1 MDKNSKD
8 SVCSSIDWL
17 SRNLMYYL
25 RIDKCG
31 YMGQFNAMLVGLL
44 LSFILKYFYKF
55 NDNFIKIKI

>member
-31 YMGQFNAMLVGLL
+31 CRDMGLD
-44 LSFILKYFYKF
+44 S
-55 NDNFIKIKI
+55 